1 MSDIRLRMPSEDSQ
15 VKAHLLRL
23 LMTFENVALS
33 ESSIHPTAPEAHRN
47 NSFTHQLTA
56 NPFRA
61 FPITLRPSR
70 QQDLAAIKKPPEK
83 AAGTCWR
90 AQQDSNLQ
98 PSD

>member
-1 MSDIRLRMPSEDSQ
+1 
-15 VKAHLLRL
+15 
-23 LMTFENVALS
+23 MTFENAALS
-33 ESSIHPTAPEAHRN
+33 ESSIHPKAPKAYRN
-47 NSFTHQLTA
+47 SSSTYQLPA

-83 AAGTCWR
+83 AADTCWR